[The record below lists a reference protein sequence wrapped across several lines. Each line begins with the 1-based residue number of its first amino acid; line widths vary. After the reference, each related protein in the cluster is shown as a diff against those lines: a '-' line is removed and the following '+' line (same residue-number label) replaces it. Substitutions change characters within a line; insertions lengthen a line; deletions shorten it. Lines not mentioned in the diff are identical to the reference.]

1 MSYPVLFP
9 GDEQDFTTN
18 GLGRLSEAT
27 SFTVNEVLNG
37 GYEVVM
43 TYPKNGIHFNDVQEH
58 MFLYIK
64 PNQTSEKQ
72 PFRIYKIE
80 DNSDKITIRGQHRSY
95 DLSGYPVMPFTAT
108 GVIPSLSGLVANCM
122 VASPYTIW
130 SDVDNPTQTFTL
142 TEPRSFRACLGGV
155 EGSIIQRFKGELE
168 FDNTIVKLHTRRGA
182 DNGVTIRY
190 GKNLEKFV
198 NVRSTESAYNGVISY
213 WKNTEDAVVYGN
225 VVYSED
231 ATGFKTDRIFVLDA
245 SSDFE
250 EQPTQEELDARS
262 LRYINANDIGVPYV
276 DSVTVS
282 FVPLW
287 QTEEYKSVASLER
300 VSLGDT
306 VHVKYPKGYK
316 NGEPTGYYDFKLKVI
331 EYTYDALAE
340 RYTEIKL
347 GNRQSSF
354 ASTIK
359 QTISDST
366 SEIVGEAVGMMDQ
379 AINHAMDVISGGT
392 GGYIVIGRNA
402 DGQPNEIYIMDSPD
416 QGTAVNVLRINYAG
430 IAFSQTG
437 INGTYT
443 TAWTI
448 DSNFVA
454 DFITAG
460 TINGNLIQAGSILAS
475 ALEVA
480 VQTLVDN
487 LKLNFSFLSDGLHV
501 ATKDGNTIV
510 GAYQTILSD
519 LGMRVI
525 ETSSNNAVLIAEED
539 TVTATNLTANQY
551 LRVKSDNVASR
562 FQQFYSTAHSEYEY
576 GVFWEIV

>member
-9 GDEQDFTTN
+9 GDATDFDTN

-27 SFTVNEVLNG
+27 SFLVNEVLNG
-37 GYEVVM
+37 GYEITM
-43 TYPKNGIHFNDVQEH
+43 GYPKNGIHYNDVQES

-80 DNSDKITIRGQHRSY
+80 DAMDKVTIRGQHRSY

-122 VASPYTIW
+122 VASPYTVW
-130 SDVDNPTQTFTL
+130 SDVDNDEQTFTL

-168 FDNTIVKLHTRRGA
+168 FDNTIVKLHTHRGS

-213 WKNTEDAVVYGN
+213 WKNQDSEVHGN
-225 VVYSED
+225 VVYAPD

-245 SSDFE
+245 SQDFQ
-250 EQPTQEELDARS
+250 EQPTQEALDARS
-262 LRYINANDIGVPYV
+262 LEYIEANDIGVPYV

-287 QTEEYKSVASLER
+287 QTEEYKSVAALER

-316 NGEPTGYYDFKLKVI
+316 NGEPTGYYDFNLKVI
-331 EYTYDALAE
+331 EYTYDALRE

-359 QTISDST
+359 QTVTDST
-366 SEIVGEAVGMMDQ
+366 SEIVGEAVSMMDG

-402 DGQPNEIYIMDSPD
+402 DGQPNELYIMDSPD
-416 QGTAVNVLRINYAG
+416 MGTAVNVLRINYMG

-437 INGTYT
+437 INGQFT

-460 TINGNLIQAGSILAS
+460 EINGNLVRAGSILAS

-501 ATKDGNTIV
+501 ATKDGNVIV

-562 FQQFYSTAHSEYEY
+562 FQQFYSTPHGSYMY